1 MGFKSRAK
9 KKQELASAAKGPS
22 KKEKEEYSGE
32 IRCDVA
38 GCKNWADK
46 KIGGRKL
53 GVGEVVH
60 ETLVTCSEI
69 ISQSS

>member
-9 KKQELASAAKGPS
+9 KKQQLASAAKGPS

-38 GCKNWADK
+38 GCGNWAEEQ
-46 KIGGRKL
+46 L
-53 GVGEVVH
+53 MFGEKTVF
-60 ETLVTCSEI
+60 
-69 ISQSS
+69 